1 MWLTSRFGD
10 VSDPTRVM
18 TMLGTA
24 ALSWSAMFFVVSP
37 GPDTSS
43 RPAWI
48 AAVRVPRSL
57 MMTYLSPS
65 RYGRPF
71 TK

>member
-1 MWLTSRFGD
+1 
-10 VSDPTRVM
+10 M